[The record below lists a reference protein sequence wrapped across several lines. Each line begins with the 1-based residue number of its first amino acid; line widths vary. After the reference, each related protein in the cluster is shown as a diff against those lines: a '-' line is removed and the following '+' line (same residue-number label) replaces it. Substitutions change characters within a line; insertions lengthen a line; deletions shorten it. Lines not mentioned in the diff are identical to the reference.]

1 MEYDILAH
9 IKKQSSQPSPSNCNP
24 HNCWRLLVSLIIGY
38 FFPPLCRSSLNVH
51 SLQHHKPPPI
61 TYPSI
66 SIVLLHKLAIVVVVE
81 CWVAL
86 HPFLLAKLVVLS
98 FSAVHSCVHDLKQ
111 AIAHSL
117 SVRIIKHA
125 LNSQDFKG
133 AWHPAVF
140 RWGAWDCALIRWVC
154 K

>member
-9 IKKQSSQPSPSNCNP
+9 IKKEV
-24 HNCWRLLVSLIIGY
+24 HNLLPPTVIHTIVGGY
-38 FFPPLCRSSLNVH
+38 WFLCRSSLNIH
-51 SLQHHKPPPI
+51 SLQYHKLPPI

-81 CWVAL
+81 CRVAL
-86 HPFLLAKLVVLS
+86 HPFLLAKLMVLS

-117 SVRIIKHA
+117 SVRTIKHA

-133 AWHPAVF
+133 AWHPAVS
-140 RWGAWDCALIRWVC
+140 DEALGTVL
-154 K
+154 